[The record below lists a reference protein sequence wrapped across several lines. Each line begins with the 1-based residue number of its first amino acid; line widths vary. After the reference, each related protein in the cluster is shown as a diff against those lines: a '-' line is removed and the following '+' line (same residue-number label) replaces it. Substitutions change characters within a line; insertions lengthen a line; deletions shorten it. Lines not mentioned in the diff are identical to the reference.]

1 MQTILPGPQ
10 HMIDTDLKPQA
21 VGVFDSGV
29 GGLSVLAALLAYL
42 PFERFDFIADER
54 HLPYGDKPQHE
65 ITDRV
70 LTLSNWLHN
79 KGCKAMVMA
88 CNTAT
93 AAAAGQARATY
104 ANWPIVGMEPAV
116 KPASLMTRTGV
127 VGILATT
134 NTVASERFK
143 NLVERYEPLARVV
156 AKPCPGLVELIETSP
171 LPHREIEILLEPL
184 VHDLLAH
191 QADVIVLGCTH
202 YPFVAPIISRLAGP
216 GVAVIETGLPVA
228 KQLKARLDSGGLLA
242 THPAAVAVGE
252 RVNFFTTGDPVAFRA
267 KLLNLLGEEW
277 ADARIQALAV

>member
-1 MQTILPGPQ
+1 
-10 HMIDTDLKPQA
+10 MIDKNPASQA

-29 GGLSVLAALLAYL
+29 GGLSVLAAMLAYL
-42 PFERFDFIADER
+42 PHEHFDFVADER
-54 HLPYGDKPQHE
+54 YLPYGDKPQHE
-65 ITDRV
+65 IADRV

-79 KGCKAMVMA
+79 RGCKAMVMA

-143 NLVERYEPLARVV
+143 SLVERYEPLARVI
-156 AKPCPGLVELIETSP
+156 AKPCPGLVELIETCP
-171 LPHREIEILLEPL
+171 LPHGEIEALLGPL
-184 VHDLLAH
+184 VFDLLAN

-216 GVAVIETGLPVA
+216 GVAVIQTGLPVA
-228 KQLKARLDSGGLLA
+228 KQLKARLDSEGLSANEPVVNHSIAIGLI
-242 THPAAVAVGE
+242 E
-252 RVNFFTTGDPVAFRA
+252 RVNFFTTGDPVTFKA
-267 KLLNLLGEEW
+267 KLLNLLGADW
-277 ADARIQALAV
+277 AKARIQPLAV

>member
-1 MQTILPGPQ
+1 MAEATPSLR
-10 HMIDTDLKPQA
+10 A

-29 GGLSVLAALLAYL
+29 GGLSVLAALLAHL
-42 PFERFDFIADER
+42 PHEHFDFVADER
-54 HLPYGDKPQHE
+54 YLPYGDKPQHE

-70 LTLSNWLHN
+70 LTLSTWLHN
-79 KGCKAMVMA
+79 RGCKAMVMA

-143 NLVERYEPLARVV
+143 TLVERYEPLARVI
-156 AKPCPGLVELIETSP
+156 AKPCPGLVELIETCP
-171 LPHREIEILLEPL
+171 LPHHDIEQLLKPL
-184 VHDLLAH
+184 VHDLLAQ

-216 GVAVIETGLPVA
+216 EVAVIETGLPVA
-228 KQLKARLDSGGLLA
+228 KQLKVRLDSEGLLVQEPVVNRSTA
-242 THPAAVAVGE
+242 NGQVE
-252 RVNFFTTGDPVAFRA
+252 RVNFFTTGDPVVFKA
-267 KLLNLLGEEW
+267 KLLNLLGEAW
-277 ADARIQALAV
+277 AEARIQVLSV

>member
-1 MQTILPGPQ
+1 MVEIEPAG
-10 HMIDTDLKPQA
+10 HR

-29 GGLSVLAALLAYL
+29 GGLSVLAALLEHL
-42 PFERFDFIADER
+42 PHERFDFIADER
-54 HLPYGDKPQHE
+54 FLPYGDKPQHE

-70 LTLSNWLHN
+70 LTLSHWLHSR
-79 KGCKAMVMA
+79 GCKAMVMA

-93 AAAAGQARATY
+93 AAAASQARAMY

-134 NTVASERFK
+134 NTVASARFQT
-143 NLVERYEPLARVV
+143 LVQRYEPLARVI

-171 LPHREIEILLEPL
+171 LPHRKVEKLLEPL
-184 VHDLLAH
+184 VRDLLAQ

-202 YPFVAPIISRLAGP
+202 YPFVADIIARLAGP

-228 KQLKARLDSGGLLA
+228 KQLKSRLESEGLLV
-242 THPAAVAVGE
+242 TGLETGAVAPQ
-252 RVNFFTTGDPVAFRA
+252 VNFFTTGDPLNFKT
-267 KLLNLLGEEW
+267 KLLSLLGGQW
-277 ADARIQALAV
+277 ADARIHSVGV

>member
-1 MQTILPGPQ
+1 MSEKDKASQS
-10 HMIDTDLKPQA
+10 

-29 GGLSVLAALLAYL
+29 GGLSVLAALLSHL
-42 PFERFDFIADER
+42 PHERFDFVADER

-65 ITDRV
+65 IANRV
-70 LTLSNWLHN
+70 LTLSNWLYN
-79 KGCKAMVMA
+79 RDCKAMVIA

-93 AAAAGQARATY
+93 AAAADQARATY

-143 NLVERYEPLARVV
+143 TLVERYEPLARVI
-156 AKPCPGLVELIETSP
+156 AKPCPGLVELIESCP
-171 LPHREIEILLEPL
+171 MPQGQIESLLKPL
-184 VHDLLAH
+184 VLDLLAH

-216 GVAVIETGLPVA
+216 GVAVIQTGLPVA
-228 KQLKARLDSGGLLA
+228 KQLKARLDSEGILA
-242 THPAAVAVGE
+242 SGPKVKDSTTSSLVE
-252 RVNFFTTGDPVAFRA
+252 RVNFFTTGEPAAFKA
-267 KLLNLLGEEW
+267 KLLNLLGEQWLE
-277 ADARIQALAV
+277 ARIQALVV

>member
-1 MQTILPGPQ
+1 MV
-10 HMIDTDLKPQA
+10 DTNLSTQA

-29 GGLSVLAALLAYL
+29 GGLSVLAALLAHL
-42 PFERFDFIADER
+42 PNERFDFIADER
-54 HLPYGDKPQHE
+54 YLPYGDKPQHE

-79 KGCKAMVMA
+79 RGCKAMVMA

-143 NLVERYEPLARVV
+143 TLVERYEPLARVM
-156 AKPCPGLVELIETSP
+156 AKPCPGLVELIETCP
-171 LPHREIEILLEPL
+171 LPHREIELLLEPL
-184 VHDLLAH
+184 VCDFLAH

-202 YPFVAPIISRLAGP
+202 YPFVAPIITRLAGP

-228 KQLKARLDSGGLLA
+228 KQLKVRLDSEGLLA
-242 THPAAVAVGE
+242 DESVVTGLGNRTND
-252 RVNFFTTGDPVAFRA
+252 RVNFFTTGDPVAFKT

-277 ADARIQALAV
+277 AEAQIQELAV